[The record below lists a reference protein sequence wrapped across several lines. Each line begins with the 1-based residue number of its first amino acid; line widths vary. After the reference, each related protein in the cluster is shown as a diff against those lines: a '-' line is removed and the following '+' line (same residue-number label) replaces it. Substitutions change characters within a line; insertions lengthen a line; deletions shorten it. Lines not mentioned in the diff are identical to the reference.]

1 MRRIRTG
8 LAMERCLST
17 VKVSVPEFAASS
29 RAVVRVVGSVVGEE
43 QKEPNS
49 WCELTPSNIYVKM
62 SNTER
67 HFVPFEQSDVTTET
81 LESILLLNKPVGYVD
96 SENYMLGGGVS
107 RIHSVLRHI
116 PSILNNYNVIKPQP
130 SDLTVDMPVVQD
142 NNVVCLDPA
151 TAAYDTL
158 DAASNTTCA
167 RVISGHAFFCTCNVS
182 CCCMCGTFCSL
193 DCHACFHKPCAHVTT
208 TVCQKDEDVQPRV
221 AVDTDKVSSNI
232 PMSSLDTRLTRVV
245 AFS

>member
-1 MRRIRTG
+1 M
-8 LAMERCLST
+8 
-17 VKVSVPEFAASS
+17 SVPESAASS

-43 QKEPNS
+43 QKGPSS
-49 WCELTPSNIYVKM
+49 WCYPTPSKIYVKM

-67 HFVPFEQSDVTTET
+67 HFVPFEQADITTET

-116 PSILNNYNVIKPQP
+116 PSILTSYNVIKPQQ
-130 SDLTVDMPVVQD
+130 SDVTVEMPVVHD
-142 NNVVCLDPA
+142 NNVVLLDPA
-151 TAAYDTL
+151 VAAYDTL

-208 TVCQKDEDVQPRV
+208 TVCQKDADVQPRA
-221 AVDTDKVSSNI
+221 AVDNDKVSPNSQYSNEFF
-232 PMSSLDTRLTRVV
+232 RY
-245 AFS
+245 